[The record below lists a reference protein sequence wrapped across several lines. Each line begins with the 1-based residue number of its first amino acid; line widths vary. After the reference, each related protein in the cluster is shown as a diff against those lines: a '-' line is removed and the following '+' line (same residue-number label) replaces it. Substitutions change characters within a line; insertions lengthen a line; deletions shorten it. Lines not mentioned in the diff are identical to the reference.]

1 VAWRESGLDPD
12 RFWAC
17 TLRLYVIEM
26 HVAARRRASDM
37 ANMAWAV
44 FAGTRAKDGRELQRV
59 TDSMRGV
66 ESGLPVD
73 ELPGAMAAAT
83 RNLPAMSWAEF
94 RNMRKH

>member
-1 VAWRESGLDPD
+1 MDPD

-37 ANMAWAV
+37 ANLAWGV
-44 FAGTRAKDGRELQRV
+44 FAATRSKDARELQRV
-59 TDSMRGV
+59 TDFTRGI
-66 ESGLPVD
+66 ESGQSVD
-73 ELPGAMAAAT
+73 ELPAALEAAT

-94 RNMRKH
+94 RNMRTC